1 MNPRNFFSRRPLQ
14 SDMTEEW
21 QANNITQ
28 LGGLERVTL
37 PGAERVAAPAL
48 VSNEERALVERARS
62 GDQDAFALLVRLH
75 QRQVYTL
82 ALRMLRDAEEASEAT
97 QEVFLAAW
105 QGLRGFRG
113 DARFATWLYRIAYN
127 HCLKIAEQ
135 RRRDVAAHAELTAQS
150 AREQGPAQALSASHA
165 RDAEQQMRERVRD
178 EIENLPAKYRIVL
191 VLRHLQE
198 LSYEEMADVMRVPIG
213 TVKTQLFRARALL
226 KERLEDFGRIRDEGI
241 SRANGL
247 RAGLEAGLRTVLEQ
261 HGNSDL
267 AAQGRDHTAKEE
279 RL

>member
-1 MNPRNFFSRRPLQ
+1 M
-14 SDMTEEW
+14 EEW
-21 QANNITQ
+21 PANNLSQ
-28 LGGLERVTL
+28 LSGLERVTL
-37 PGAERVAAPAL
+37 PGAERVSAP
-48 VSNEERALVERARS
+48 VVVTQEERALVERARS
-62 GDQDAFALLVRLH
+62 GDQDAFALLVRMH
-75 QRQVYTL
+75 QRQIYTL
-82 ALRMLRDAEEASEAT
+82 ALRMLHDAEEASEAT

-150 AREQGPAQALSASHA
+150 AREQSPAQALSASHA

-178 EIENLPAKYRIVL
+178 EIENLPAKYRAVL

-226 KERLEDFGRIRDEGI
+226 KERLEDLSRLRDEGI
-241 SRANGL
+241 SRANEL
-247 RAGLEAGLRTVLEQ
+247 RSSLGIGLRTVLEQ
-261 HGNSDL
+261 HGHGDL
-267 AAQGRDHTAKEE
+267 GAQGHDGAVKKE